1 MKELFGCPIT
11 LGEYERVVK
20 NLKVYEVINEEQKK
34 WLVEFLNEY
43 NYDLKNVVLKIEK
56 LDYSDDVVL
65 WVILNTGNSVK
76 QFEE

>member
-34 WLVEFLNEY
+34 WLVEFLNGY

>member
-76 QFEE
+76 EFEE

>member
-20 NLKVYEVINEEQKK
+20 NLKVCEVINEEQKK
-34 WLVEFLNEY
+34 WLVEFLNDH

-56 LDYSDDVVL
+56 LDYSDDVVI

>member
-20 NLKVYEVINEEQKK
+20 NLKVCKVINEEQKK
-34 WLVEFLNEY
+34 WLVEFLNTY

-65 WVILNTGNSVK
+65 WVLMNTGNSVK

>member
-20 NLKVYEVINEEQKK
+20 NLKVCEVINEEQKK
-34 WLVEFLNEY
+34 WLVEFLNDH

>member
-20 NLKVYEVINEEQKK
+20 NLKVYKVINEEQKK
-34 WLVEFLNEY
+34 WLVEFLINN

>member
-11 LGEYERVVK
+11 LGEYERVIK
-20 NLKVYEVINEEQKK
+20 NLNVYAVINEEQKK
-34 WLVEFLNEY
+34 WLLDFLVKHNY
-43 NYDLKNVVLKIEK
+43 NLKSVVLKIEE

-65 WVILNTGNSVK
+65 WVIMNTGNSVK